1 MTHVNRRLITFCL
14 GTGLTFIAAGL
25 FPLVAGQPAANA
37 QDATPEVTPAAALET
52 TMEALAETTAEATSG
67 GVTPTGTG
75 DNGYC
80 TVCHNQPWR
89 AVTLQDGYILN
100 LYVDPQTVARSVH
113 GDSNPQGA
121 LGCVDCH
128 GENSFPHNGPTPV
141 NSRVYSINA
150 VQMCNTCHEQE
161 AADLQHGLHEKAIQ
175 AGNLEAAVCT
185 DCHGAHDVQ
194 PATNH
199 PQLVAGVC
207 GDCHKSTY
215 EEWRNSPHVDIGP
228 LGCAKCH
235 SQHSQELLISDVNEL
250 CTNCHKQPGDIY
262 IHKEHMGST
271 LTEVTCADC
280 HMYRDSDV
288 ELVSVEFQPTGH
300 TMRMDTRPCNSC
312 HEQLEISGQWP
323 EIAANQVNET
333 ILAERDALQ
342 KRVAEL
348 EAEVDT
354 APAETTPNTVQLTQG
369 LIIGLGLG
377 LTLALVFIPRFVRN
391 GRRKEESDNE

>member
-1 MTHVNRRLITFCL
+1 MKHFKRRIITLCL
-14 GTGLTFIAAGL
+14 GTGLTLIIAGL
-25 FPLVAGQPAANA
+25 FPLFAGLPAANA
-37 QDATPEVTPAAALET
+37 QEATPEITPEATLEVTLEV
-52 TMEALAETTAEATSG
+52 LAEATPEG
-67 GVTPTGTG
+67 AAPAG

-100 LYVDPQTVARSVH
+100 LFVDPATVANSVH
-113 GDSNPQGA
+113 GHSNPQGA

-128 GENSFPHNGPTPV
+128 GENAFPHNGPTPA
-141 NSRVYSINA
+141 NSRRYTINA

-161 AADLQHGLHEKAIQ
+161 ASDLQNGLHEKAIE
-175 AGNLEAAVCT
+175 AGDLEAAVCT
-185 DCHGAHDVQ
+185 DCHGAHDIQ

-235 SQHSQELLISDVNEL
+235 SQHSQELRISDVNEL
-250 CTNCHKQPGDIY
+250 CTNCHKAPGDIY
-262 IHKEHMGST
+262 IHEQHIGST
-271 LTEVTCADC
+271 AYDVTCADC
-280 HMYRDSDV
+280 HMHRESNV
-288 ELVSVEFQPTGH
+288 EMVSVEFQPTGH
-300 TMRMDTRPCNSC
+300 TMKLDARPCNSC
-312 HEQLEISGQWP
+312 HEQLEVSGQWP
-323 EIAANQVNET
+323 EIANTVNER
-333 ILAERDALQ
+333 IMSERDELQ

-348 EAEVDT
+348 ETEIT
-354 APAETTPNTVQLTQG
+354 TAETETGTNSVQLTQG

-377 LTLALVFIPRFVRN
+377 VTLALVLVPRFNRSK
-391 GRRKEESDNE
+391 RKEESDNE

>member
-1 MTHVNRRLITFCL
+1 MTHLNRRLIILCV
-14 GTGLTFIAAGL
+14 GTGLTLIVAGL
-25 FPLVAGQPAANA
+25 FPLFAGQPIASA
-37 QDATPEVTPAAALET
+37 QEATPEAAL
-52 TMEALAETTAEATSG
+52 EALAEATVEAAPG
-67 GVTPTGTG
+67 GAAPAGTG

-128 GENSFPHNGPTPV
+128 GEDSFPHNGPTPV

-161 AADLQHGLHEKAIQ
+161 AADLQHGLHEKAIL
-175 AGNLEAAVCT
+175 AGNLKAAVCT

-215 EEWRNSPHVDIGP
+215 DEWRSSPHVDIGP

-250 CTNCHKQPGDIY
+250 CTNCHKAPGDIY
-262 IHKEHMGST
+262 IHEQHIGST
-271 LTEVTCADC
+271 LYDINCADC
-280 HMYRDSDV
+280 HMYRESDV
-288 ELVSVEFQPTGH
+288 EMISVEFQPTGH
-300 TMRMDTRPCNSC
+300 TMSMDTRPCNSC

-323 EIAANQVNET
+323 EITNTVNER
-333 ILAERDALQ
+333 ILAERDELQ
-342 KRVAEL
+342 KRVNEL
-348 EAEVDT
+348 EREAQTVEEPT
-354 APAETTPNTVQLTQG
+354 GPNTIQLTQG

-377 LTLALVFIPRFVRN
+377 ITLALVLIPRFVRN
-391 GRRKEESDNE
+391 GRRKEESNNE